1 MNWRNRRIY
10 CWKSNLFLGRSGAVT
25 REDLV
30 HVVKFYWIE
39 VGCIVSRSSLL
50 GRLDM
55 TAWSCKRI
63 TSMYDVTAS
72 KTMHL
77 FEQKLVF
84 FLLFGIYS

>member
-1 MNWRNRRIY
+1 MEVVGSNGMIGYLDNELSESPDYR
-10 CWKSNLFLGRSGAVT
+10 WKSNLSLGQSGVVT

-55 TAWSCKRI
+55 TAAWSCK
-63 TSMYDVTAS
+63 
-72 KTMHL
+72 
-77 FEQKLVF
+77 
-84 FLLFGIYS
+84 